1 MSKIVNPQLGIKASL
16 HNHSVYSD
24 GASSLEDMVKAAKNS
39 GLQLFGISD
48 HWVEP
53 PYDGTDYLEWSM
65 HHEKLDEYVE
75 NLSALK
81 KQYDDESFQLKIGLE
96 VDFFFE
102 NIDSVLKRLQ
112 QYPIDYLIGSVHYT
126 GVFSVDHDIADWLPL
141 SPQEHDQICKDYWQ
155 KVKGAAAC
163 EAFDFLGHLDLPKK
177 FNLIDNANYF
187 DEAVQVLETAA
198 KHGIGIELNTSGWF
212 KQCTEQY
219 PSAAIL
225 QAAAAKKIPVVISS
239 DAHCAEHI
247 TRNFNEAKAVLQA
260 AGYVF
265 ND

>member
-1 MSKIVNPQLGIKASL
+1 MEKFVYPGPGISYSM
-16 HNHSVYSD
+16 HNHSDFSD
-24 GASSLEDMVKAAKNS
+24 GASTLREMCEAAKKS
-39 GLQLFGISD
+39 GLRLFGMSD
-48 HWVEP
+48 HWVMP
-53 PYDGTDYLEWSM
+53 PFESEECNTWRM
-65 HHEKLDEYVE
+65 NPARLDEYVE
-75 NLSALK
+75 SLQKLRAELE
-81 KQYDDESFQLKIGLE
+81 DENFTLKIGLE

-187 DEAVQVLETAA
+187 DEAVQVLETAVG
-198 KHGIGIELNTSGWF
+198 KSI
-212 KQCTEQY
+212 
-219 PSAAIL
+219 
-225 QAAAAKKIPVVISS
+225 
-239 DAHCAEHI
+239 D
-247 TRNFNEAKAVLQA
+247 
-260 AGYVF
+260 
-265 ND
+265 